1 MHCSGMML
9 IKAPGTTAF
18 NGVDV
23 CLEYCFLCAWH
34 ICIISR
40 IGAEESFRGK
50 NNRLDRGYVVMV

>member
-1 MHCSGMML
+1 MML